1 MLGLIEVFFF
11 LFSGYEHNLPC
22 SLGSLKGRSL
32 IRRVFKKNLLN
43 CYCFLRVM
51 YYV

>member
-11 LFSGYEHNLPC
+11 LFSGYEHNLPR

-32 IRRVFKKNLLN
+32 IRSIFRKKFTKL
-43 CYCFLRVM
+43 YGIFS
-51 YYV
+51 

>member
-22 SLGSLKGRSL
+22 GFGSLKGKSL
-32 IRRVFKKNLLN
+32 IRSLGFFILLN
-43 CYCFLRVM
+43 CMDV
-51 YYV
+51 VG